1 MKRFRFTL
9 LAIFLLPLCL
19 GLIDL
24 RLVLNNLEPRTVT
37 VDELMSQGL
46 PQEWVIIEDAT
57 LDLTKA
63 INLSGELP
71 IEVLFVPLADAE
83 DANYKVWIETR
94 NPQLVQLVSHY
105 ETGFDTVFAKEAF
118 FAENRAS
125 FSPRLNIKAMA
136 ADWISANPNK
146 QNLLKLLPA
155 ESLEGKDPEQLKE
168 HMLLLSDGKTP
179 SPLRGS
185 FYLVTGVVG
194 LILLIRRWRKE
205 AQRSL
210 SAN

>member
-9 LAIFLLPLCL
+9 LAIILLPLCL

-37 VDELMSQGL
+37 ADELLSQGL
-46 PQEWVIIEDAT
+46 PQEWVTIENAT

-83 DANYKVWIETR
+83 SGNYKVWIETH
-94 NPQLVQLVSHY
+94 NPKMLQLISHY
-105 ETGFDTVFAKEAF
+105 ETGFDSIFAKEAF

-125 FSPRLNIKAMA
+125 FFPRLSIKAMA

-155 ESLEGKDPEQLKE
+155 EALEGQDPEQLKD
-168 HMLLLSDGKTP
+168 HMLLLSDGKSP

-194 LILLIRRWRKE
+194 LVLLIRRWRKDGT
-205 AQRSL
+205 RSP
-210 SAN
+210 SAA